1 MIKDT
6 TIEKTIGSN
15 NSEANKFV
23 RGIYLPYQVDEAYFD
38 GFTQNMIAI
47 VSSLEENN
55 QPNFSIPE
63 NYFDGLAV
71 NILNRIKEVRENE
84 IVSTSPLNQVSK
96 EHLLNL
102 PEGYF
107 ENFNVSIG
115 EKVVT
120 ESDNEESEHSKSA
133 KVVSIISYKKWM
145 NIAVAA
151 SLLGVVIS
159 SAILFSTKTNSSG
172 RYLSYKSVDVKGSV
186 NKLSDDE
193 LVKYLNTDVEAGSV
207 DMTITDDG
215 AEPDVNQRIKS
226 VSDFDLDSYL
236 QESATSNVKKG
247 I

>member
-1 MIKDT
+1 
-6 TIEKTIGSN
+6 
-15 NSEANKFV
+15 
-23 RGIYLPYQVDEAYFD
+23 
-38 GFTQNMIAI
+38 
-47 VSSLEENN
+47 
-55 QPNFSIPE
+55 
-63 NYFDGLAV
+63 
-71 NILNRIKEVRENE
+71 
-84 IVSTSPLNQVSK
+84 
-96 EHLLNL
+96 
-102 PEGYF
+102 
-107 ENFNVSIG
+107 
-115 EKVVT
+115 
-120 ESDNEESEHSKSA
+120 
-133 KVVSIISYKKWM
+133 M

-151 SLLGVVIS
+151 SLLGIVIS
-159 SAILFSTKTNSSG
+159 SAILFSTKSNNSV